1 MWSIPR
7 SRPISARTAGVN
19 RPRAVSTIS
28 VAAIAVALA
37 ACGGGSDTVSDT
49 SVADRAT
56 TSTSI
61 APLEPG
67 WTETT
72 DYPEWSHWGS
82 RTGPLSP
89 TPNEGSPLADGAYV
103 LGDVFFDANGE
114 LSSIQVQPFVAETTS
129 NPPYVEVPL
138 TTRED
143 TRAVVRTHGCQL
155 GERFET
161 AWLGDWGTFLST
173 MRSLGT
179 DIVDWSEQVTASY
192 DVTPGDFVDYAAI
205 PIATDTIRPSDC
217 LRSFVWSATD
227 DGAAQPWFIVWWS
240 AGPGDT
246 IDQLWR
252 SSVYPAAISIESGVA
267 TFYFDARI
275 LNIGG

>member
-7 SRPISARTAGVN
+7 SRPISARTTGVN
-19 RPRAVSTIS
+19 RPRVVSTIS
-28 VAAIAVALA
+28 ATAIVVALA
-37 ACGGGSDTVSDT
+37 ACSDGKDRASEN
-49 SVADRAT
+49 SVAEPVAI
-56 TSTSI
+56 STPI

-89 TPNEGSPLADGAYV
+89 TPNEGSPLPDGVYV
-103 LGDVFFDANGE
+103 LDEVFFDASGE
-114 LSSIQVQPFVAETTS
+114 LSSIQVQPFVADTTS
-129 NPPYVEVPL
+129 NPPSVEVPF
-138 TTRED
+138 TARED
-143 TRAVVRTHGCQL
+143 ARVVVRTHGCQL

-173 MRSLGT
+173 MRALGT
-179 DIVDWSEQVTASY
+179 DIFDWSEQVTASH

-205 PIATDTIRPSDC
+205 PVATDTIQPSDC
-217 LRSFVWSATD
+217 LQSFVWSATND
-227 DGAAQPWFIVWWS
+227 TSPQPWFIVWWS

-252 SSVYPAAISIESGVA
+252 NSVYPAAISIESGVT